1 MNSAMEAP
9 LPEYLTALAPHEKA
23 QAELP
28 VPRAERVVATPVQ
41 WQVALTVEH
50 LAVKYGKRQVLQ
62 DVSVD
67 IRARKITALIGPSG
81 CGKSTFLSCLNRM
94 IDLVPHSEVSGRVT
108 LDGAD
113 IYGPAVVPL
122 MLRRQ
127 VGMVFQRP
135 NPFPMSIRKNIE
147 MPLRELGM
155 KRRADLDA
163 KVEQVLQDVGL
174 WKEVRDQLGKPAM
187 CLSGGQQQRLCIARA
202 IALEPSTLL
211 LDEPCSALDPISSG
225 TVEDLIAQ
233 LRGRF
238 TVVVVTHNLAQARRI
253 ADHVGLFWVKN
264 NCCGTLVEFGTAQQ
278 VFEAPAN
285 PLTADYIAGIRG

>member
-1 MNSAMEAP
+1 MSSAMEAP
-9 LPEYLTALAPHEKA
+9 LPEYLTSLAPSEKIQADALAPRLEK
-23 QAELP
+23 
-28 VPRAERVVATPVQ
+28 VVASPIQ

-50 LAVKYGKRQVLQ
+50 LSVKYAKRQVLQ

-67 IRARKITALIGPSG
+67 IRAKKITALIGPSG

-94 IDLVPHSEVSGRVT
+94 IDLVPHSAVTGTVT

-127 VGMVFQRP
+127 IGMVFQRP

-174 WKEVRDQLGKPAM
+174 WKEVKDQLDKSAM

-202 IALEPSTLL
+202 IALQPSTLL

-225 TVEDLIAQ
+225 VVEDLIAQ

-278 VFEAPAN
+278 VFEAPAHQ
-285 PLTADYIAGIRG
+285 LTADYIAGIRG